1 MGHLERESCSEPVGL
16 RELSGLA
23 SGVHLA
29 PILLIILLDDDY
41 LMNGLLILILHSL
54 NCCLSVIFAVAFT
67 WLEIRCNVKVHANIL
82 KRF

>member
-16 RELSGLA
+16 RELYG
-23 SGVHLA
+23 SGVWGPLG

-54 NCCLSVIFAVAFT
+54 NSCLSLVFAVAFT